1 MKLLKKFLRGL
12 MQEMRADNAI
22 DGEQAKR
29 GESILEKFFGR
40 LEPATAGS
48 EVKAARVSMKQQW
61 VSYQYE
67 MKAEVETP
75 PRVEET
81 V

>member
-12 MQEMRADNAI
+12 MQEMRANKTV

-40 LEPATAGS
+40 LEQSSGVSEAKAT
-48 EVKAARVSMKQQW
+48 KVSLKQQW
-61 VSYQYE
+61 VSFQYE
-67 MKAEVETP
+67 MKAEVETRP
-75 PRVEET
+75 SVEGT